1 MRVRELFYNIE
12 FVNPAERTRFFVFPI
27 STRVDVTV
35 YQHGKCFIVLGY
47 NIKSDFRG
55 IYLSLVPF
63 GGGFQTRIYRLQR
76 FEVRFFDV
84 ASQVSSNHLFK
95 VTTGVRKPT

>member
-12 FVNPAERTRFFVFPI
+12 FVNPAGRTRFFVFPI
-27 STRVDVTV
+27 STRVDITV

-55 IYLSLVPF
+55 IYLSLVSF
-63 GGGFQTRIYRLQR
+63 GGGFQTRIKK

-84 ASQVSSNHLFK
+84 SSQVSSNHLFK
-95 VTTGVRKPT
+95 VTIGVRKPT

>member
-1 MRVRELFYNIE
+1 MRVRELFYDIE
-12 FVNPAERTRFFVFPI
+12 LVNPERTRFFVFPI

-47 NIKSDFRG
+47 SIKSDFRG

-76 FEVRFFDV
+76 FEVKIFRCFFTSFV
-84 ASQVSSNHLFK
+84 
-95 VTTGVRKPT
+95 